1 MAVAGNT
8 IYEYIE
14 LKELKKWNTM
24 NGMVEVTE

>member
-1 MAVAGNT
+1 MVVIGNI

-14 LKELKKWNTM
+14 LKELKKWNIM